1 MTGIEHFLN
10 GLRERFGN
18 ALTTLSDGTVQA
30 VLRGRQRVTIAFDET
45 ARTATVITPVEAATR
60 DLPAATLNDLLKR
73 NFPDSRM
80 AGSLLAAIPSEEV
93 LVAINAVPL
102 YSATP
107 ELLAGIAMAQAH
119 AALDMSS
126 WIRVSRAESAD
137 EDDEDEDDDFDW
149 DSVTDE
155 DSLSSSHEWNE
166 VLAAVSEEELKQDSE
181 EA

>member
-18 ALTTLSDGTVQA
+18 ALTTLPDGTVQA

-60 DLPAATLNDLLKR
+60 DLPAATLEDLLKR

-126 WIRVSRAESAD
+126 WIRVSRSESGD
-137 EDDEDEDDDFDW
+137 EDDDDDFDW
-149 DSVTDE
+149 DSHTDE
-155 DSLSSSHEWNE
+155 DSLSSSHEWRE
-166 VLAAVSEEELKQDSE
+166 VVLAVSEKELEQDSE